1 MINIKKFV
9 KNAIIE
15 DNGRGDLFFDVAPKG
30 RFTARAIC
38 KSDGIL
44 AGVQYA
50 KVLARTE
57 KFDCKFLK
65 NDGDVIKAGDIIAEL
80 EGKASILLSSER
92 TFLNMLQHASG
103 IATMANKYA
112 KMIEDT
118 GVVLLNKKKT
128 RPQVLNGKK
137 KLI

>member
-44 AGVQYA
+44 AGVTTRKWNCYY
-50 KVLARTE
+50 
-57 KFDCKFLK
+57 
-65 NDGDVIKAGDIIAEL
+65 
-80 EGKASILLSSER
+80 GK
-92 TFLNMLQHASG
+92 
-103 IATMANKYA
+103 
-112 KMIEDT
+112 
-118 GVVLLNKKKT
+118 
-128 RPQVLNGKK
+128 
-137 KLI
+137 

>member
-1 MINIKKFV
+1 MINIKIC

-15 DNGRGDLFFDVAPKG
+15 DNGRGIILRCCSKG
-30 RFTARAIC
+30 RFTARAIY

-65 NDGDVIKAGDIIAEL
+65 MMVMKSKG
-80 EGKASILLSSER
+80 
-92 TFLNMLQHASG
+92 
-103 IATMANKYA
+103 
-112 KMIEDT
+112 
-118 GVVLLNKKKT
+118 
-128 RPQVLNGKK
+128 
-137 KLI
+137 

>member
-30 RFTARAIC
+30 RFTARAIS

-57 KFDCKFLK
+57 KFDCQFLK
-65 NDGDVIKAGDIIAEL
+65 QDGDEIKAGDVIAVHEGAKQQLRIKNAIEL
-80 EGKASILLSSER
+80 ATQRGIPSWIEIDHSKFEGTFKAAPDRSDLPAEINES
-92 TFLNMLQHASG
+92 
-103 IATMANKYA
+103 
-112 KMIEDT
+112 
-118 GVVLLNKKKT
+118 
-128 RPQVLNGKK
+128 
-137 KLI
+137 LIVELYSK